1 MKSGNSGNS
10 ETFYDILGVEEKCS
24 QDEIKKAYRK
34 LSFMHHPDKNG
45 NSAESTE
52 KFQKISE
59 AFSVLSDADERVK
72 YDMNRNN
79 PFANIGGMGG
89 MGGGVRINPM
99 DIFNMFMGGMGGMGD
114 PHMMNPLNG
123 FVNMGGL
130 GGLGGLGG
138 QGPRI
143 IIRTFGPGGE
153 SISENIMGG
162 GGGMEGGMGGDP
174 FSLFSE
180 AMHGIRDSRSTP
192 PRQEMHPHHPR
203 HPQNLHP
210 HPHHPQHPHLPHP
223 HLPPHHPLHQPQH
236 PYDIPRTP
244 RFQNKVEPKPPLI
257 SINASVTL
265 EHVCQGSTIPVEM
278 ERWNINSEG
287 VHELD
292 NHIEYISVPVGTE
305 NGEVIILSNR
315 GNETGGGGVR
325 GDVKVTFIVEEHPLF
340 KRNGLDILVEKNIT
354 LKEALCGFV
363 FDIEHINGKK
373 FSFNSSSGNII
384 RDGLIKT
391 IPRLGLQR
399 GNELGNLNVVFR
411 VTYPDKL
418 SEEQIKILET
428 TL

>member
-1 MKSGNSGNS
+1 MKSGNSGKS
-10 ETFYDILGVEEKCS
+10 ETFYDILGLEEKCS
-24 QDEIKKAYRK
+24 HDEIKKAYRK

-59 AFSVLSDADERVK
+59 AFSVLSDHDERMK

-79 PFANIGGMGG
+79 PFANIGG

-114 PHMMNPLNG
+114 PHMTNPLNG

-130 GGLGGLGG
+130 GGMGGMGGMGG

-153 SISENIMGG
+153 SVSENIMGG
-162 GGGMEGGMGGDP
+162 GPSDP
-174 FSLFSE
+174 FSLLNQM
-180 AMHGIRDSRSTP
+180 MHDMHDMHDLRAS
-192 PRQEMHPHHPR
+192 PRQEMH
-203 HPQNLHP
+203 
-210 HPHHPQHPHLPHP
+210 QHISQ
-223 HLPPHHPLHQPQH
+223 HQQPSH

-244 RFQNKVEPKPPLI
+244 RFQKRVEPKPPLI
-257 SINASVTL
+257 SISATVTL
-265 EHVCQGSTIPVEM
+265 EHVCQGATIPVEM

-287 VHELD
+287 VHELS
-292 NHIEYISVPVGTE
+292 NHTEYISVPMGAE
-305 NGEVIILSNR
+305 NGEVILLSNR
-315 GNETGGGGVR
+315 GNETGDGTR

-340 KRNGLDILVEKNIT
+340 KRNGLDIVLEQSIT

-363 FDIEHINGKK
+363 FDIAHLNGKK

-391 IPRLGLQR
+391 IPRLGLHR
-399 GNELGNLNVVFR
+399 GNDCGNLNVVFR

-418 SEEQIKILET
+418 SEEQIKILSD

>member
-1 MKSGNSGNS
+1 MKSGNS

-34 LSFMHHPDKNG
+34 LSFIHHPDKNG

-59 AFSVLSDADERVK
+59 AFSILSDPDERVK

-79 PFANIGGMGG
+79 PFANIGG

-114 PHMMNPLNG
+114 PHMMNPMNG

-130 GGLGGLGG
+130 SGMGGGIGGMGMGG

-153 SISENIMGG
+153 SISENFMGGVGG
-162 GGGMEGGMGGDP
+162 GGGNINMNDP
-174 FSLFSE
+174 FGIFNNI
-180 AMHGIRDSRSTP
+180 MHGNHGNHGNHTNQVNHDSHIHH
-192 PRQEMHPHHPR
+192 QEMHK
-203 HPQNLHP
+203 
-210 HPHHPQHPHLPHP
+210 
-223 HLPPHHPLHQPQH
+223 
-236 PYDIPRTP
+236 TP
-244 RFQNKVEPKPPLI
+244 RFNKKLEPKPPLI
-257 SINASVTL
+257 SVNASITL
-265 EHVCQGSTIPVEM
+265 EHVCQGATIPVEM
-278 ERWNINSEG
+278 ERWNINKEG
-287 VHELD
+287 VYELD
-292 NHIEYISVPVGTE
+292 NHVEYISVPVGTE

-315 GNETGGGGVR
+315 GNETSDGMR
-325 GDVKVTFIVEEHPLF
+325 GDVKVTFTVEEHPLF
-340 KRNGLDILVEKNIT
+340 KRNGQDIIIEKKIT
-354 LKEALCGFV
+354 LKDALCGFV
-363 FDIEHINGKK
+363 FDIEHVNGKK
-373 FSFNSSSGNII
+373 FSFNSSAGNII

-399 GNELGNLNVVFR
+399 GNEVGNLNVVFR

-418 SEEQIKILET
+418 SEEQIKILGN

>member
-1 MKSGNSGNS
+1 
-10 ETFYDILGVEEKCS
+10 LGVEEKCS

-34 LSFMHHPDKNG
+34 LSFIHHPDKNG

-59 AFSVLSDADERVK
+59 AFSILGNHDERVK

-89 MGGGVRINPM
+89 GGGVRINPM
-99 DIFNMFMGGMGGMGD
+99 DIFNMFMGGMGGMGAMGD
-114 PHMMNPLNG
+114 SHTMNQMNG

-130 GGLGGLGG
+130 GGMGG

-162 GGGMEGGMGGDP
+162 VGGGNINMNDP
-174 FSLFSE
+174 FGIFNNI
-180 AMHGIRDSRSTP
+180 MHGNHGNHGNHESHIQH
-192 PRQEMHPHHPR
+192 QEMHK
-203 HPQNLHP
+203 
-210 HPHHPQHPHLPHP
+210 
-223 HLPPHHPLHQPQH
+223 
-236 PYDIPRTP
+236 TP
-244 RFQNKVEPKPPLI
+244 RFHKKSEPKPPLI
-257 SINASVTL
+257 SVNASVTL
-265 EHVCQGSTIPVEM
+265 EHVCQGATIPVEM
-278 ERWNINSEG
+278 ERWNINKEG

-292 NHIEYISVPVGTE
+292 NHIEYISIPIGTE

-315 GNETGGGGVR
+315 GNETSDGMR
-325 GDVKVTFIVEEHPLF
+325 GDVKVTFLVEEHPLF
-340 KRNGLDILVEKNIT
+340 KRTGLDIIIEKKIT
-354 LKEALCGFV
+354 LKDALCGFI

-373 FSFNSSSGNII
+373 FSFNSSAGNII

-399 GNELGNLNVVFR
+399 GNECGNLNIVFR

-418 SEEQIKILET
+418 SEEQIKILGD

>member
-1 MKSGNSGNS
+1 MKSGNS

-34 LSFMHHPDKNG
+34 LSFMYHPDKNG

-59 AFSVLSDADERVK
+59 AFSILSDPDERVK

-99 DIFNMFMGGMGGMGD
+99 DIFNMFMGGMGGMGNS
-114 PHMMNPLNG
+114 HTMNPLNG
-123 FVNMGGL
+123 FVNIGGL
-130 GGLGGLGG
+130 GAMGGH
-138 QGPRI
+138 GPRV

-162 GGGMEGGMGGDP
+162 GGDP
-174 FSLFSE
+174 FGIFGE
-180 AMHGIRDSRSTP
+180 AMHNIHGIHGIHNIHGGIHDSRATP
-192 PRQEMHPHHPR
+192 PQRQEM
-203 HPQNLHP
+203 L
-210 HPHHPQHPHLPHP
+210 QHTP
-223 HLPPHHPLHQPQH
+223 PQH

-244 RFQNKVEPKPPLI
+244 RFQNRVEPKPPLI
-257 SINASVTL
+257 SINATVTL
-265 EHVCQGSTIPVEM
+265 EHVCQGATIPVEM
-278 ERWNINSEG
+278 ERWNINNEG
-287 VHELD
+287 VHELG
-292 NHIEYISVPVGTE
+292 NHVEYISVPMGAE

-315 GNETGGGGVR
+315 GNENADGVR
-325 GDVKVTFIVEEHPLF
+325 GDVKVTFIVEEHALF

-354 LKEALCGFV
+354 LKDALCGFV

-399 GNELGNLNVVFR
+399 GNECGNLNVVFR
-411 VTYPDKL
+411 VTYPNKL
-418 SEEQIKILET
+418 SEEQIKILAN

>member
-1 MKSGNSGNS
+1 MKSGNS

-34 LSFMHHPDKNG
+34 LSFIHHPDKNG

-59 AFSVLSDADERVK
+59 AFSILSDPDERVK

-79 PFANIGGMGG
+79 PFANIGG

-114 PHMMNPLNG
+114 SHMMNPMNG

-130 GGLGGLGG
+130 SGMGGGIGGMGMGG

-153 SISENIMGG
+153 SISENFMGG
-162 GGGMEGGMGGDP
+162 GGGGNINMNDP
-174 FSLFSE
+174 FGIFNNIF
-180 AMHGIRDSRSTP
+180 HGNHTNQVNHDSHIHH
-192 PRQEMHPHHPR
+192 QEMHK
-203 HPQNLHP
+203 
-210 HPHHPQHPHLPHP
+210 
-223 HLPPHHPLHQPQH
+223 
-236 PYDIPRTP
+236 TP
-244 RFQNKVEPKPPLI
+244 RFNKKLEPKPPLI
-257 SINASVTL
+257 SVNASITL
-265 EHVCQGSTIPVEM
+265 EHVCQGATIPVEM
-278 ERWNINSEG
+278 ERWNINKEG
-287 VHELD
+287 VYELD
-292 NHIEYISVPVGTE
+292 NHVEYISVPVGTE

-315 GNETGGGGVR
+315 GNETSDGMR
-325 GDVKVTFIVEEHPLF
+325 GDVKVTFTVEEHPLF
-340 KRNGLDILVEKNIT
+340 KRNGQDIIIEKKIT
-354 LKEALCGFV
+354 LKDALCGFV
-363 FDIEHINGKK
+363 FDIEHVNGKK
-373 FSFNSSSGNII
+373 FSFNSSAGNII

-399 GNELGNLNVVFR
+399 GNEVGNLNVVFR

-418 SEEQIKILET
+418 SEEQIKILGN

>member
-1 MKSGNSGNS
+1 MKSGNS

-34 LSFMHHPDKNG
+34 LSFMYHPDKNG

-59 AFSVLSDADERVK
+59 AFSILSDPDERVK

-123 FVNMGGL
+123 FVNIGGL
-130 GGLGGLGG
+130 GGLGGMGG
-138 QGPRI
+138 HGPRV

-162 GGGMEGGMGGDP
+162 GGDP
-174 FSLFSE
+174 FGIFGE
-180 AMHGIRDSRSTP
+180 AMHNIHGIHGIHNIHGGIHDSRATP
-192 PRQEMHPHHPR
+192 PQRQEMH
-203 HPQNLHP
+203 
-210 HPHHPQHPHLPHP
+210 QHTP
-223 HLPPHHPLHQPQH
+223 PQH

-244 RFQNKVEPKPPLI
+244 RFQNRVEPKPPLI
-257 SINASVTL
+257 SINATVTL
-265 EHVCQGSTIPVEM
+265 EHVCQGATIPVEM
-278 ERWNINSEG
+278 ERWNINNEG
-287 VHELD
+287 VHELG
-292 NHIEYISVPVGTE
+292 NHVEYISVPMGAE

-315 GNETGGGGVR
+315 GNENADGVR
-325 GDVKVTFIVEEHPLF
+325 GDVKVTFIVEEHALF

-354 LKEALCGFV
+354 LKEGLCGFV

-399 GNELGNLNVVFR
+399 GNECGNLNVVFR
-411 VTYPDKL
+411 VTYPNKL
-418 SEEQIKILET
+418 SEEQIKILAN

>member
-1 MKSGNSGNS
+1 MKSGNSGKS

-24 QDEIKKAYRK
+24 HDEIKKAYRK

-45 NSAESTE
+45 NSTESTE

-59 AFSVLSDADERVK
+59 AFSVLSDHDERMK

-79 PFANIGGMGG
+79 PFANIGG

-99 DIFNMFMGGMGGMGD
+99 DIFNMFMGGMGD
-114 PHMMNPLNG
+114 PHMTNPLNG

-130 GGLGGLGG
+130 GGLGGMGGLGGLGGLGGMGGLGG

-153 SISENIMGG
+153 SVSENIMGG
-162 GGGMEGGMGGDP
+162 GQSDP
-174 FSLFSE
+174 FSLLNQM
-180 AMHGIRDSRSTP
+180 MHDMQDMHDLRAS
-192 PRQEMHPHHPR
+192 PRQEMHQHISQH
-203 HPQNLHP
+203 QQHP
-210 HPHHPQHPHLPHP
+210 HPS
-223 HLPPHHPLHQPQH
+223 H

-244 RFQNKVEPKPPLI
+244 RFQKRVEPKPPLI
-257 SINASVTL
+257 SISATVTL
-265 EHVCQGSTIPVEM
+265 EHVCQGATIPVEM

-287 VHELD
+287 VHELS
-292 NHIEYISVPVGTE
+292 NHTEYISVPMGAE
-305 NGEVIILSNR
+305 NGEVILLSNR
-315 GNETGGGGVR
+315 GNETGDGTR

-340 KRNGLDILVEKNIT
+340 KRNGLDIVLEKSIT

-363 FDIEHINGKK
+363 FDIAHLNGKK

-391 IPRLGLQR
+391 IPRLGLQQ
-399 GNELGNLNVVFR
+399 GNDFGNLNVVFR

-418 SEEQIKILET
+418 NEEQIKILSD

>member
-1 MKSGNSGNS
+1 MKSGNS

-34 LSFMHHPDKNG
+34 LSFIHHPDKNG

-59 AFSVLSDADERVK
+59 AFSILSDPDERVK

-79 PFANIGGMGG
+79 PFANIGG

-99 DIFNMFMGGMGGMGD
+99 DIFNMFMGGMGGMGGIGGMGD
-114 PHMMNPLNG
+114 PHMMNPMNG

-130 GGLGGLGG
+130 SGMGGGIGGMGMGG

-153 SISENIMGG
+153 SISENFMGGVGG
-162 GGGMEGGMGGDP
+162 GGGGGNINMNDP
-174 FSLFSE
+174 FGIFNNI
-180 AMHGIRDSRSTP
+180 MHGNHGNHGNHTNQVNHDSHIHH
-192 PRQEMHPHHPR
+192 QEMHK
-203 HPQNLHP
+203 
-210 HPHHPQHPHLPHP
+210 
-223 HLPPHHPLHQPQH
+223 
-236 PYDIPRTP
+236 TP
-244 RFQNKVEPKPPLI
+244 RFNKKLEPKPPLI
-257 SINASVTL
+257 SVNASITL
-265 EHVCQGSTIPVEM
+265 EHVCQGTTIPVEM
-278 ERWNINSEG
+278 ERWNINKEG
-287 VHELD
+287 VYELD
-292 NHIEYISVPVGTE
+292 NHVEYISVPVGTE

-315 GNETGGGGVR
+315 GNETSDGMR
-325 GDVKVTFIVEEHPLF
+325 GDVKVTFTVEEHPLF
-340 KRNGLDILVEKNIT
+340 KRNGQDIIIEKKIT
-354 LKEALCGFV
+354 LKDALCGFV
-363 FDIEHINGKK
+363 FDIEHVNGKK
-373 FSFNSSSGNII
+373 FSFNSSAGNII

-399 GNELGNLNVVFR
+399 GNEVGNLNVVFR

-418 SEEQIKILET
+418 SEEQIKILGN

>member
-1 MKSGNSGNS
+1 MKSGNS

-59 AFSVLSDADERVK
+59 AFSVLSDPDERVK

-123 FVNMGGL
+123 FVNIGGL
-130 GGLGGLGG
+130 GGMGGH
-138 QGPRI
+138 GPRV

-162 GGGMEGGMGGDP
+162 GGDP
-174 FSLFSE
+174 FGIFGE
-180 AMHGIRDSRSTP
+180 AMHNIHGIHGIHGIHNIHGGIHDSRATP
-192 PRQEMHPHHPR
+192 PQRQEMH
-203 HPQNLHP
+203 
-210 HPHHPQHPHLPHP
+210 QHTP
-223 HLPPHHPLHQPQH
+223 PQH

-244 RFQNKVEPKPPLI
+244 RFQNRVEPKPPLI
-257 SINASVTL
+257 SINATVTL
-265 EHVCQGSTIPVEM
+265 EHVCQGATIPVEM
-278 ERWNINSEG
+278 ERWNINNEG
-287 VHELD
+287 VHELG
-292 NHIEYISVPVGTE
+292 NHVEYISVPMGAE

-315 GNETGGGGVR
+315 GNENADGVR
-325 GDVKVTFIVEEHPLF
+325 GDVKVTFIVEEHALF

-354 LKEALCGFV
+354 IKDALCGFV

-399 GNELGNLNVVFR
+399 GNESGNLNVVFR
-411 VTYPDKL
+411 VMYPDKL
-418 SEEQIKILET
+418 SEEQIKILVN

>member
-1 MKSGNSGNS
+1 MKSGNS

-59 AFSVLSDADERVK
+59 AFSVLSDPDERVK

-99 DIFNMFMGGMGGMGD
+99 DIFNMFMGGMGGMGGMGD
-114 PHMMNPLNG
+114 PHTMNPLNG

-130 GGLGGLGG
+130 GGLGSLGG
-138 QGPRI
+138 HGPRV

-162 GGGMEGGMGGDP
+162 GGDP
-174 FSLFSE
+174 FGMFSE
-180 AMHGIRDSRSTP
+180 AMHNIHGIHGMHGIHDSRATP
-192 PRQEMHPHHPR
+192 SPRQEMHQQHH
-203 HPQNLHP
+203 
-210 HPHHPQHPHLPHP
+210 QHTP
-223 HLPPHHPLHQPQH
+223 PQH
-236 PYDIPRTP
+236 PYDITRTP
-244 RFQNKVEPKPPLI
+244 RFQKRVEPKPPLI
-257 SINASVTL
+257 SINAAVTL
-265 EHVCQGSTIPVEM
+265 EHVCQGATIPVEM

-292 NHIEYISVPVGTE
+292 NHVEYISVPMGAE

-315 GNETGGGGVR
+315 GNEMGDGVR
-325 GDVKVTFIVEEHPLF
+325 GDVKVTFIVEEHALF

-399 GNELGNLNVVFR
+399 GNECGNLNVVFR

-418 SEEQIKILET
+418 SEEQIKILAN

>member
-1 MKSGNSGNS
+1 MKSGNS

-59 AFSVLSDADERVK
+59 AFSVLSDPDERVK
-72 YDMNRNN
+72 YDMDRNN
-79 PFANIGGMGG
+79 PFTNLGG
-89 MGGGVRINPM
+89 MGGGGGGMRINPM

-130 GGLGGLGG
+130 GG

-143 IIRTFGPGGE
+143 IIRTFGPNGE

-162 GGGMEGGMGGDP
+162 GGGGMSDP
-174 FSLFSE
+174 FGMFSE
-180 AMHGIRDSRSTP
+180 VIHGIHESRINPPP
-192 PRQEMHPHHPR
+192 PRQEMHTESHSR
-203 HPQNLHP
+203 LHP
-210 HPHHPQHPHLPHP
+210 HPHHYQHQ
-223 HLPPHHPLHQPQH
+223 HQN
-236 PYDIPRTP
+236 PYEIPRTP
-244 RFQNKVEPKPPLI
+244 RFQKRVEPKPPLI
-257 SINASVTL
+257 SVNASVTL
-265 EHVCQGSTIPVEM
+265 EHVCQGATIPVEM

-292 NHIEYISVPVGTE
+292 SHVEYIAVPMGTE

-315 GNETGGGGVR
+315 GNEIADGVR
-325 GDVKVTFIVEEHPLF
+325 GDVKVTFTVDEHEVF
-340 KRNGLDILVEKNIT
+340 KRNGMDIILEKKIS
-354 LKEALCGFV
+354 LKDALCGFV

-373 FSFNSSSGNII
+373 FSFNSSAGNII

-391 IPRLGLQR
+391 IPKLGIQR
-399 GNELGNLNVVFR
+399 GNERGNLNVVFR

-418 SEEQIKILET
+418 SEEQIKILAN

>member
-1 MKSGNSGNS
+1 MKSGNS

-34 LSFMHHPDKNG
+34 LSFIHHPDKNG

-59 AFSVLSDADERVK
+59 AFSILSDPDERVK

-79 PFANIGGMGG
+79 PFANIGG

-114 PHMMNPLNG
+114 SHMMNPMNG

-130 GGLGGLGG
+130 SGMGGGIGGMGMGG

-153 SISENIMGG
+153 SISENFMGGVGG
-162 GGGMEGGMGGDP
+162 GGNINMNDP
-174 FSLFSE
+174 FGIFNNI
-180 AMHGIRDSRSTP
+180 MHGNHGNHGNHTNQVNHDSHIHH
-192 PRQEMHPHHPR
+192 QEMHK
-203 HPQNLHP
+203 
-210 HPHHPQHPHLPHP
+210 
-223 HLPPHHPLHQPQH
+223 
-236 PYDIPRTP
+236 TP
-244 RFQNKVEPKPPLI
+244 RFNKKLEPKPPLI
-257 SINASVTL
+257 SVNASITL
-265 EHVCQGSTIPVEM
+265 EHVCQGATIPVEM
-278 ERWNINSEG
+278 ERWNINKEG
-287 VHELD
+287 VYELD
-292 NHIEYISVPVGTE
+292 NHVEYISVPVGTE

-315 GNETGGGGVR
+315 GNETSDGMR
-325 GDVKVTFIVEEHPLF
+325 GDVKVTFTVEEHPLF
-340 KRNGLDILVEKNIT
+340 KRNGQDIIIEKKIT
-354 LKEALCGFV
+354 LKDALCGFV
-363 FDIEHINGKK
+363 FDIEHVNGKK
-373 FSFNSSSGNII
+373 FSFNSSAGNII

-399 GNELGNLNVVFR
+399 GNEVGNLNVVFR

-418 SEEQIKILET
+418 SEEQIKILRN